1 MGEVLVFLRIKH
13 DANFALFLH
22 AKCQRQ
28 EKTFLLFKYQ
38 HSKSVLVSIGLQV
51 CINQYIC
58 LSKFEN
64 LGWGNKSRLHA
75 IISGDRLFWPVLS
88 YFGSEFVCDWESES
102 SLAFVFCAFQ
112 FLLSWTW
119 ESQEISWRLYHHN
132 CNPNRAAVGSYPS
145 LFPENKFWPRDLSYF
160 HIPKM

>member
-64 LGWGNKSRLHA
+64 LG
-75 IISGDRLFWPVLS
+75 
-88 YFGSEFVCDWESES
+88 
-102 SLAFVFCAFQ
+102 
-112 FLLSWTW
+112 
-119 ESQEISWRLYHHN
+119 
-132 CNPNRAAVGSYPS
+132 
-145 LFPENKFWPRDLSYF
+145 
-160 HIPKM
+160 